1 MRRGAVGITACTDR
15 LEESGRAAA
24 HPHLSW
30 PRGPSALPAEGAAQ
44 RLSAA
49 PSGFSPPAKSFVW
62 KGTVSSAAS
71 SFPQPLPPPLTA
83 LSSLRF
89 SLLLGW
95 LITGS
100 SCQARRAVAALFLCL
115 RPLPAQTGR
124 FPPTSRGPQAPA
136 LWRHL
141 VARGAA
147 ASDFSPLGQ
156 NFRSSGF
163 WQLYSPSTDVPPPPR
178 KLAFLW
184 VQAVGDTAESRCPWQ
199 HPTPARASTLSLPLP
214 VRCPR

>member
-1 MRRGAVGITACTDR
+1 MHGP
-15 LEESGRAAA
+15 SGRVGAGRRSSPSVLAA
-24 HPHLSW
+24 
-30 PRGPSALPAEGAAQ
+30 RTERALPAEGAAQ

-115 RPLPAQTGR
+115 RPLPAQTG
-124 FPPTSRGPQAPA
+124 PLPSTLAGTPGPCPLASFGGPG
-136 LWRHL
+136 W
-141 VARGAA
+141 GWGDA

-163 WQLYSPSTDVPPPPR
+163 WQLYSPSTDVPPPPGIWHFFGFR
-178 KLAFLW
+178 
-184 VQAVGDTAESRCPWQ
+184 Q
-199 HPTPARASTLSLPLP
+199 
-214 VRCPR
+214 